1 MLPNGFYK
9 QLDEVKESELEVV
22 CYGIPRSG
30 STLVYQLI
38 SGIYPQGVA
47 KTHRYCPHRVKTT
60 VSFRDF
66 RDVVV
71 SLWRRSNPTKLERGM
86 TEDDVERFT
95 ATCRQRIE
103 ELDRY
108 FERGGICPLR
118 YEEFAPNPTL
128 VFSALESAFGIVVT
142 SERAARLI
150 AESSI
155 EKNAAIAQ
163 KLDSFKTIDPA
174 SQIHGNHIYRGEIGG
189 WRQFVAGRVAE
200 RLEDLLR
207 EPLRQYGYEVEAK

>member
-38 SGIYPQGVA
+38 SGIYPRGVA

-86 TEDDVERFT
+86 TEDDVEKFT

-118 YEEFAPNPTL
+118 YEEFAPNPAL
-128 VFSALESAFGIVVT
+128 VLSALESTFGVT
-142 SERAARLI
+142 VAPGKAAQLI

-155 EKNAAIAQ
+155 EKNAAISQ
-163 KLDSFKTIDPA
+163 KLGSFKTIDQA

-189 WRQFVAGRVAE
+189 WRQFVAGRAAE
-200 RLEDLLR
+200 RLEELLR
-207 EPLRQYGYEVEAK
+207 EPLQRYGYEVRVK

>member
-1 MLPNGFYK
+1 MLTNGFYK
-9 QLDEVKESELEVV
+9 RLDDVRESELEVV

-30 STLVYQLI
+30 STLVYQLV

-71 SLWRRSNPTKLERGM
+71 SLWRRSNPAGLDQGM
-86 TEDDVERFT
+86 TNDDVEKFT

-103 ELDRY
+103 ELDRF

-118 YEEFAPNPTL
+118 YEEFAPNPAL
-128 VFSALESAFGIVVT
+128 VFAALERAFGVAVA
-142 SERAARLI
+142 RDKAAQLI
-150 AESSI
+150 AGSSI
-155 EKNAAIAQ
+155 EKNTAIAQ
-163 KLDSFKTIDPA
+163 KLGNFKSIDPA

-189 WRQFVAGRVAE
+189 WRQFVADGAAE

-207 EPLRQYGYEVEAK
+207 EPLQRYGYDVG

>member
-1 MLPNGFYK
+1 MLANGFYK
-9 QLDEVKESELEVV
+9 RLDDVQESELEVV

-71 SLWRRSNPTKLERGM
+71 SLWRRSNPARLDQGM
-86 TEDDVERFT
+86 TDDDVEKFT
-95 ATCRQRIE
+95 ATCRQRIQ

-118 YEEFAPNPTL
+118 YEEFAPKPAL
-128 VFSALESAFGIVVT
+128 VFSALERAFGVAVAPDK
-142 SERAARLI
+142 AAQLV

-155 EKNAAIAQ
+155 EKNVAIAQ
-163 KLDSFKTIDPA
+163 KLGNFKSIDPA

-189 WRQFVAGRVAE
+189 WRKFVAGGAAE
-200 RLEDLLR
+200 RLENLLR
-207 EPLRQYGYEVEAK
+207 EPLLRYGYEVGAK

>member
-1 MLPNGFYK
+1 MLANGFYK
-9 QLDEVKESELEVV
+9 RLDDVPESELELV

-38 SGIYPQGVA
+38 SGIYPEGIA
-47 KTHRYCPHRVKTT
+47 KTHRYCPYRVKTT

-71 SLWRRSNPTKLERGM
+71 SLWRRSNPTKVDRGM
-86 TEDDVERFT
+86 TEEDIEKFT

-118 YEEFAPNPTL
+118 YEDFAPNPAL
-128 VFSALESAFGIVVT
+128 VFSALERRFGIIVAP
-142 SERAARLI
+142 EKAAGLI
-150 AESSI
+150 AQYSI

-163 KLDSFKTIDPA
+163 KLGNFKSIDPA
-174 SQIHGNHIYRGEIGG
+174 SQIHGNHIFRGEIGG
-189 WRQFVAGRVAE
+189 WRQFVTGDAAK
-200 RLEDLLR
+200 RLEKLLE
-207 EPLRQYGYEVEAK
+207 EPLRRYGYEVSPQ

>member
-95 ATCRQRIE
+95 ATCRQRIA

-128 VFSALESAFGIVVT
+128 VFSALESAFGVVVT
-142 SERAARLI
+142 PERAARLI

-207 EPLRQYGYEVEAK
+207 EPLRHYGYDVEAK

>member
-9 QLDEVKESELEVV
+9 QLDDVKETELEVV

-71 SLWRRSNPTKLERGM
+71 SLWRRSNPAALDRRM
-86 TEDDVERFT
+86 TREEVEKFT
-95 ATCRQRIE
+95 GTCRLRIE

-118 YEEFAPNPTL
+118 YEEFAPNPAL

-142 SERAARLI
+142 PERAAELI
-150 AESSI
+150 AESTI

-163 KLDSFKTIDPA
+163 KLGSFKTIDPG

-189 WRQFVAGRVAE
+189 WRQFVEGAAAE
-200 RLEDLLR
+200 HLEELLR
-207 EPLRQYGYEVEAK
+207 EPLRRYGYEA